1 MKLFVRYMSDED
13 LSPVEVTLPRALLYE
28 IDEFGTRRG
37 YVTQGAVVSEALK
50 TTAEKECPPIE
61 ATEE

>member
-1 MKLFVRYMSDED
+1 MSDEE
-13 LSPVEVTLPRALLYE
+13 LSPVEVTLPRELLYE

-37 YVTQGAVVSEALK
+37 YITQGAVVSQALK
-50 TTAEKECPPIE
+50 STDQTECPPIE